1 MTAKKNK
8 AHEEGLVTANGN
20 PASVVLYE
28 AADGKVAV
36 KVVFA
41 RETFWL
47 TQKTMAELFGVNVP
61 AVNKHLKNIFETG
74 ELVEG
79 SVVSILETTAAD
91 GKNYPTQFYNLD
103 AVIAVGYRVN
113 SLKAT
118 QFRIWA
124 TNTLRE
130 FIVKGFV
137 LNDTLLK
144 NGRAFGQDYFDELL
158 ERIREIR
165 ASERR
170 AYQKIADV
178 FEQCSS
184 DYQSNSEET
193 RLFYQIVQNQ
203 LHFAVTGQ
211 TAAEIIHGR
220 ADSAK
225 PFMGLTTWKNAPKG
239 KVLRTDVAVAK
250 NYLNAA
256 EVSKLNRLVGMFI
269 DFAELRALNRQL
281 MTMQDW
287 IKQVERFL
295 AFNEQQ
301 VLRNA
306 GLISHEMA
314 LAKAHAEFEKFRVKQ
329 DQDYLSD
336 FDQAFARYLK
346 GKTE

>member
-118 QFRIWA
+118 HFRIWA

-144 NGRAFGQDYFDELL
+144 NGRPFGKDYFDELL

-239 KVLRTDVAVAK
+239 KVLRTDVTIAK
-250 NYLNAA
+250 NYLNEA

-281 MTMQDW
+281 MTMKDW
-287 IKQVERFL
+287 VKQVERFL
-295 AFNEQQ
+295 TFNEQQ

-314 LAKAHAEFEKFRVKQ
+314 LAKAHDEFEKFRVKQ

-336 FDQAFARYLK
+336 FDKTFARYLK
-346 GKTE
+346 GKPE